1 MWCRRVGG
9 GADSALG
16 VARQAVL
23 FPPSLEAQNLPRPA
37 RHHHKK
43 FSTLRI
49 GGVNIQLPKRSAEI
63 LTVLSEASDLTQNQC
78 LAWLVQNDLLPAE
91 DLIPIARA
99 AAKAKGSN

>member
-43 FSTLRI
+43 FSVIRVD
-49 GGVNIQLPKRSAEI
+49 GVTFNVTKD
-63 LTVLSEASDLTQNQC
+63 ASDLMTAVCRASNC
-78 LAWLVQNDLLPAE
+78 TPAQ
-91 DLIPIARA
+91 LIFETGTAEEIEAIRSA

>member
-16 VARQAVL
+16 VARETVL
-23 FPPSLEAQNLPRPA
+23 FPPSLEAQNLSRPS

-43 FSTLRI
+43 FSTHRI
-49 GGVNIQLPKRSAEI
+49 QGVNIQLPKRSAEI

-78 LAWLVQNDLLPAE
+78 LTWLIVNDLLPVD
-91 DLIPIARA
+91 DLIPIVRA